1 MFCLV
6 FLEPGKKGKRKL
18 DLQHGVQIKSV
29 PAAKQV
35 VQEVQL
41 PSNRAAEEKAKNWK
55 RIWVS
60 KEHCEFRRTRI

>member
-1 MFCLV
+1 
-6 FLEPGKKGKRKL
+6 
-18 DLQHGVQIKSV
+18 LQHGVQIKSV